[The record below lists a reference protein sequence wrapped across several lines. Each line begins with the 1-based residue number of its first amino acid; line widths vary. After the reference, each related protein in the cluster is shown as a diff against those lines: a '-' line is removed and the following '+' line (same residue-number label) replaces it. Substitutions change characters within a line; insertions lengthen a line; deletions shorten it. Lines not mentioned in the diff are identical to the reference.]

1 MKLTKF
7 GHACIRLDADSAGV
21 GAIVVDPGNYT
32 DVAAA
37 LAGATYILVTH
48 EHADHVD
55 IPKVAAALKA
65 NTPLKLWANAEV
77 VAALEAAGAPPGQL
91 VKLTPGDWLDIPGW
105 QVRAGGG
112 WHKPIRSGMQRF
124 HNLTYTIS
132 ADGGTVY
139 HPGDSLDLPYGAVDV
154 LCVPISGPWLAL
166 GEAID
171 YVHDANARLAIAI
184 HDSLNTDIGSHLWEF
199 RLADPALVGPAE
211 FKRLQVGESITVS

>member
-1 MKLTKF
+1 VKLTKY
-7 GHACIRLDADSAGV
+7 GHACIRLDADGAGV
-21 GAIVVDPGNYT
+21 GAIVVDPGMYT

-37 LAGATYILVTH
+37 LDGAAHILVTH

-55 IPKVAAALKA
+55 GPKVAAALKA
-65 NTPLKLWANAEV
+65 NGGLTLWANNEV
-77 VAALEAAGAPPGQL
+77 VAALGAAGAPSGQL
-91 VKLTPGDWLDIPGW
+91 SGLTPGDWLNIPGW

-112 WHKPIRSGMQRF
+112 WHKPIRSGMPRF

-139 HPGDSLDLPYGAVDV
+139 HPGDSLDLPYGSVDV

-171 YVHDANARLAIAI
+171 YVHDADARLAVAI
-184 HDSLNTDIGSHLWEF
+184 HDSLNTDIGSQLWEF
-199 RLADPALVGPAE
+199 RLEDHSLVGPTE
-211 FKRLQVGESITVS
+211 FRRLKIGETITVS

>member
-21 GAIVVDPGNYT
+21 GALVVDPGKFT
-32 DVAAA
+32 DVAAP
-37 LAGATYILVTH
+37 LAGAAYILVTH
-48 EHADHVD
+48 EHDDHVD
-55 IPKVAAALKA
+55 YPKVAVALKA
-65 NTPLKLWANAEV
+65 DPSVKLWGNSDV
-77 VAALEAAGAPPGQL
+77 VAQLEAAGAPTEQL
-91 VKLTPGDWLDIPGW
+91 ITLTPGDWLDIPGW

-112 WHKPIRSGMQRF
+112 WHKPIRSGMPRF

-139 HPGDSLDLPYGAVDV
+139 HPGDSLDLPYEGVNV

-171 YVHDANARLAIAI
+171 YVHDADARIAVAI
-184 HDSLNTDIGSHLWEF
+184 HDSLNTDIGSQLWEF
-199 RLADPALVGPAE
+199 RLADPKLVGPTE
-211 FKRLQVGESITVS
+211 LKRLKIGESIIVS